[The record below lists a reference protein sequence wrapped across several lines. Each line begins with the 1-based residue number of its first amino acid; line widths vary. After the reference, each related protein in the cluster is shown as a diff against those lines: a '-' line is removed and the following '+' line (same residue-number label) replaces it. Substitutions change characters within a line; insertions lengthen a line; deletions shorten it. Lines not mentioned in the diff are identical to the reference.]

1 MRSSG
6 PIGRDAAVRER
17 TRTYSRQW
25 HAAFGSALKR
35 AEALGELTPGPIE
48 DRAWLLLAGHTAV
61 MVAAAAADTP
71 TTPTTPP
78 SVMLT
83 R

>member
-1 MRSSG
+1 
-6 PIGRDAAVRER
+6 
-17 TRTYSRQW
+17 
-25 HAAFGSALKR
+25 LKR
-35 AEALGELTPGPIE
+35 GDALGELTPGRIE
-48 DRAWLLLAGHTAV
+48 DRAWLLLAGHTAVMVAAAAAV